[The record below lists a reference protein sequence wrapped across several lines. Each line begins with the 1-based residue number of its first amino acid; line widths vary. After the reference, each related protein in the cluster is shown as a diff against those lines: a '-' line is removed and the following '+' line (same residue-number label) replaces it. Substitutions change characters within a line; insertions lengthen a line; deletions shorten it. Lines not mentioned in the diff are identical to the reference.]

1 MARILLREILQ
12 SYSAGELAH
21 FIGVQTISEFE
32 KLKEREISTQEL
44 AEAVFNLYGYEIVA
58 NEVLRKKLIER
69 MSQSQVETIL
79 ENLTA
84 NREVSESSKVQVDV
98 YEALTRIANR
108 WPESFISEMGFYSKL
123 ELSAITSQRVS
134 GIARVDCGYP
144 LYPYQQDMV
153 LKINRMMNSGIDRKC
168 LLHLPTGAGKTRTAV
183 NIACEHLR
191 QNPKGLVLWLADTA
205 ELCKQASD
213 EFYKAWGYLGN
224 RTLKEYLYFSDTNI
238 SLGGVDSGFL
248 VAGLQKL
255 NSTRGSDNYK
265 ILYEKLRQYV
275 SLIIFDEAHKAIAPT
290 YALTVGDMLSHENE
304 TFLLGL
310 TATPGRKLEDNSDED
325 HRLSSFFDNKKI
337 TMKISGYE
345 SPIKYLVEKGYLAK
359 AKFKSINYDG
369 KKVVVTDAFAN
380 QKRTN
385 EIRLALS
392 EDENRNLQLLDVLIR
407 EHNKGSSIIVFACSI
422 QHSIK
427 LASLLAISGIKAYS
441 LDSQHDSDETRRY
454 KIAEYSQGHV
464 RILINY
470 NILTAGFDAPVTNV
484 AIIARPTDSLVQYS
498 QMAGRAM
505 RGELSGGNRECTIYT
520 VRDDIPAFRSVA
532 EAFVHWDRLWTEV

>member
-1 MARILLREILQ
+1 MARILLKEILQ

-44 AEAVFNLYGYEIVA
+44 AEAVFNLYGYEMVA

-69 MSQSQVETIL
+69 MSQRQVETIL

-123 ELSAITSQRVS
+123 ELSAITSQKVS
-134 GIARVDCGYP
+134 GIARVECGYP

-238 SLGGVDSGFL
+238 SLGGIDSGFL

-275 SLIIFDEAHKAIAPT
+275 SLIIFDEAHKAIGT
-290 YALTVGDMLSHENE
+290 NL
-304 TFLLGL
+304 
-310 TATPGRKLEDNSDED
+310 R
-325 HRLSSFFDNKKI
+325 FD
-337 TMKISGYE
+337 
-345 SPIKYLVEKGYLAK
+345 
-359 AKFKSINYDG
+359 
-369 KKVVVTDAFAN
+369 
-380 QKRTN
+380 R
-385 EIRLALS
+385 
-392 EDENRNLQLLDVLIR
+392 
-407 EHNKGSSIIVFACSI
+407 
-422 QHSIK
+422 
-427 LASLLAISGIKAYS
+427 
-441 LDSQHDSDETRRY
+441 
-454 KIAEYSQGHV
+454 
-464 RILINY
+464 
-470 NILTAGFDAPVTNV
+470 
-484 AIIARPTDSLVQYS
+484 
-498 QMAGRAM
+498 
-505 RGELSGGNRECTIYT
+505 
-520 VRDDIPAFRSVA
+520 
-532 EAFVHWDRLWTEV
+532 W